1 MRLHV
6 PALTFLLVAPLA
18 AGRPLQVDDM
28 FKVKR
33 VADPQVSAKGDLA
46 YQVGTVDMAA
56 NRAIP
61 KIWLKRSGETAAKEL
76 DLGPGGQSRPRFSPD
91 GSKLAYASGGQV
103 WIVDLGTMER
113 RQLTKLPGGAD
124 GHLWSPDGKWIA
136 VSSATVPSGD
146 LAATEAHLKAKAESK
161 VKAHHAKTLMFRHWT
176 EWYDPALRQHLFVVD
191 AGSGAATDLT
201 AGQDFDVPNFADVA
215 AGDEM
220 AWAPD
225 SSRLAFGAH
234 VEKAK
239 ADSTNGE
246 IFEVTLADRKVR
258 RVSSNPAMDTTPR
271 YSPDGKYLAWR
282 AQRRPGFEAD
292 KWELWIQDRAT
303 GALVRDTRAWDQS
316 VGLFAWNGGSVVLAS
331 EKAGRMDLYRYEP
344 QLDRTFKAWPQPVQ
358 TTRGW
363 HVEAFALGAE
373 GKVLFQH
380 SDTATPADLYEADLK
395 DGQVARVTAHNE
407 AFAKELGLNRAEDF
421 WFKGPAGKDGKAR
434 DVHALVV
441 KPEGF
446 DAARRYPVAF
456 LVHGG
461 PQGAWADAWSHR
473 WNPQAW
479 AGRGFLV
486 VMVNPTGSTGY
497 GQAYTD
503 AISKDWN
510 GVVMKEL
517 IGGLDAALKKYPNA
531 DPRRV
536 VACGASYGGYAV
548 NWLMGHHADRFAAF
562 VSHAGIYNTE
572 SMQLATEELW
582 FPKWEFGGWPWDSPA
597 TAARWRSQSPSTGAK
612 NFKKPALVIHGE
624 LDYRV
629 PYTEGIQLYQTLQL
643 RGVPSEFLCFPDEG
657 HWVLKP
663 QNSKLW
669 FETMLAWCERWTRP

>member
-1 MRLHV
+1 MRLFV
-6 PALTFLLVAPLA
+6 PALTLLLEAPLA
-18 AGRPLQVDDM
+18 AGRPMQIDDL
-28 FKVKR
+28 FRVKR
-33 VADPQVSAKGDLA
+33 VADPQVSSRGDIA

-61 KIWLKRSGETAAKEL
+61 KLWLKRKGAAAAQL
-76 DLGPGGQSRPRFSPD
+76 DLGAGGQSRPRFSPD
-91 GSKLAYASGGQV
+91 GSKLAYAQGGQV
-103 WIVDLGTMER
+103 WILDLAGGAR
-113 RQLTKLPGGAD
+113 RQATKLPGGAD
-124 GHLWSPDGKWIA
+124 GHLWSPDGKWLA
-136 VSSATVPSGD
+136 VSSATLPSGD
-146 LAATEAHLKAKAESK
+146 LAATAAHLKAKEESK
-161 VKAHHAKTLMFRHWT
+161 VKAHHAKGLMFRHWT

-191 AGSGAATDLT
+191 AASGEARDLT
-201 AGQDFDVPNFADVA
+201 ADQDFDVPNFADVS
-215 AGDEM
+215 AGDELD
-220 AWAPD
+220 WAPD
-225 SSRLAFGAH
+225 STRIAFGAH
-234 VEKAK
+234 VEKGK
-239 ADSTNGE
+239 AVSTNGE
-246 IFEVTLADRKVR
+246 IFEVTVADRKLR
-258 RVSSNPAMDTTPR
+258 KVSTNPAMDTTPR

-292 KWELWIQDRAT
+292 KWELWLQDRAS

-316 VGLFAWNGGSVVLAS
+316 VGLFAWQGGALVLAS
-331 EKAGRMDLYRYEP
+331 EKAGGTDLYRYEP
-344 QLDRTFKAWPQPVQ
+344 QPERTFKAWPQPLQ
-358 TTRGW
+358 ATRGQ
-363 HVEAFALGAE
+363 HVEGFAFTAQGT
-373 GKVLFQH
+373 VLFQH
-380 SDTATPADLYEADLK
+380 SDTATPADLYEADLR
-395 DGQVARVTAHNE
+395 DGKVVRATAHNE
-407 AFAKELGLNRAEDF
+407 ALAKELGLNRAESL

-434 DVHALVV
+434 DVHAWIV

-446 DAARRYPVAF
+446 DPGKKYPVAF

-503 AISKDWN
+503 AISRDWN

-517 IGGLDAALKKYPNA
+517 IGGLDAALKKFPNA

-582 FPKWEFGGWPWDSPA
+582 FPKWEFGGWPWESAA
-597 TAARWRSQSPSTGAK
+597 TKARWQFQSPHNGARG
-612 NFKKPALVIHGE
+612 FRKPALVTHGE

-629 PYTEGIQLYQTLQL
+629 PYTEGIQLFQTLQL
-643 RGVPSEFLCFPDEG
+643 RGVQSEFLCFPDEG
-657 HWVLKP
+657 HWILKP

-669 FETMLAWCERWTRP
+669 FETVLGWCDRWAK